1 MKTKKTKIVALV
13 LTVVLLTSSLS
24 FLSFADNKK
33 TVGNLDISFRS
44 SGGEAKSDNIKDHFK
59 YFSTDLEGTYDYF
72 YRDGYFSASSYKYN
86 EHLATM
92 SMILAL
98 SAFPSGSFFE
108 DTYANATS
116 LFFDIGFDSVEAN
129 TETDLAPTPYTM
141 GLVMAKKT
149 VIDGSRPYTLVAISF
164 RGSGYGSEWANN
176 FTVGSAEEYPEGHKG
191 FIESRDRALEFIVDY
206 LERQV
211 SGDMKLWI
219 SGFSRGAAV
228 SGLTGA
234 WFNDNASA
242 LSEKGINLQNED
254 IFTYTFEAP
263 ASILRSVN
271 EQRNYTNIFNI
282 INPNDFITMMPFE
295 GWDFVRPGI
304 DHVLPNFYRD
314 KAQKL
319 NDIIE
324 DITGKEMYDSH
335 NFTPYISSVGKS
347 QSEYLKN
354 FFDLF
359 ASRIS
364 RDRYARELENTFSHI
379 FNKLL
384 NSSEREMSKLVDAF
398 TTNLLSDL
406 GISTEDSNL
415 GVFTLL
421 IKLLDGDEG
430 TLKNLSNAIGKNLE
444 KAGYIE
450 SFDEE
455 TQRAINLL
463 VKVLFGKDDGKTM
476 IPYFITLLSNFRTYK
491 DKYGRSYTLNCI
503 VNSHTPEIAFAA
515 LVLEDDYYS
524 GRSGEITWTRGYS
537 SKDDTVSVIVNDGK
551 RIYSVD
557 YMKGST
563 VTLSAYA
570 TGCVSFV
577 GWYVDGECVTE
588 DSDYSFIIKENT
600 NVSAAS
606 VIVHTSVTEWH
617 IDKEAVGVEEGV
629 VSRYCSSCGT
639 TFTQTVEAPMTYFQ
653 LNLIILGSALGVL
666 LVLVIST
673 VCIVR
678 SRRKKKQNQETTEEE
693 TTSET

>member
-1 MKTKKTKIVALV
+1 MNMKTRIVAFF

-24 FLSFADNKK
+24 FSSFADNKS
-33 TVGNLDISFRS
+33 TVGDLGISFRS
-44 SGGEAKSDNIKDHFK
+44 STGAAKSDNIKDHFK
-59 YFSTDLEGTYDYF
+59 YFSTDIEGNYDYF
-72 YRDGYFSASSYKYN
+72 YRDGYFSSSSYKYN

-98 SAFPSGSFFE
+98 SAFPSGNFFE

-176 FTVGSAEEYPEGHKG
+176 FTVGSSEEYPEGHQG
-191 FIESRDRALEFIVDY
+191 FIESRNRAVEFILDY
-206 LERQV
+206 LERHI
-211 SGDMKLWI
+211 SGDMKLWV
-219 SGFSRGAAV
+219 SGFSRGGAV

-234 WFNDNASA
+234 WFNDNTSELSA
-242 LSEKGINLQNED
+242 RGINLKNED

-263 ASILRSVN
+263 TSILKSVN
-271 EQRNYTNIFNI
+271 EQKNYTNIFNI

-295 GWDFVRPGI
+295 GWGFTRPGI
-304 DHVLPNFYRD
+304 DYVLPNFYRD
-314 KAQKL
+314 EAQKL

-324 DITGKEMYDSH
+324 DITGREMYDSH
-335 NFTPYISSVGKS
+335 NFTPYISSVGTS

-354 FFDLF
+354 FYNLF

-364 RDRYARELENTFSHI
+364 RDQYANELENTFSHI
-379 FNKLL
+379 LNKLL
-384 NSSEREMSKLVDAF
+384 NSSERDMSRLVNAF
-398 TTNLLSDL
+398 TDNLLSDL
-406 GISTEDSNL
+406 GISTDDSNL
-415 GVFTLL
+415 GIFTLL

-430 TLKNLSNAIGKNLE
+430 TLKTLSNAVGKNLE
-444 KAGYIE
+444 EAGYIE

-463 VKVLFGKDDGKTM
+463 IKVLFGKDDGKTM
-476 IPYFITLLSNFRTYK
+476 IPYFITLLSNFRTYR

-503 VNSHTPEIAFAA
+503 VQSHTPEIAFAA

-524 GRSGEITWTRGYS
+524 GKTGEITWNRGYS
-537 SKDDTVSVIVNDGK
+537 SKDDTVTLVVNDGK

-570 TGCVSFV
+570 TGCISFV
-577 GWYVDGECVTE
+577 GWYVDEECVTE
-588 DSDYSFIIKENT
+588 DSDYTFVIKENT
-600 NVSAAS
+600 LVSAAS
-606 VIVHTSVTEWH
+606 VIEHTSVTEWH
-617 IDKEAVGVEEGV
+617 IDKEAVGVEDGV
-629 VSRYCSSCGT
+629 VSRYCSNCGK
-639 TFTQTVEAPMTYFQ
+639 TFTQTVEAPMTYRE
-653 LNLIILGSALGVL
+653 LNMIILGSAVGAM
-666 LVLVIST
+666 LVVSFVT
-673 VCIVR
+673 VCVVK
-678 SRRKKKQNQETTEEE
+678 SRKKKKREQNEGD
-693 TTSET
+693 SSAS